1 MKVKDWYYLYFE
13 NLNQTVKYSANK
25 LDLDREKRKNNA
37 IIFSI
42 CETIIMITMIFLII
56 CVLIKFLV

>member
-25 LDLDREKRKNNA
+25 FDLDREKRK
-37 IIFSI
+37 
-42 CETIIMITMIFLII
+42 TMPSSLVSVRLI
-56 CVLIKFLV
+56 